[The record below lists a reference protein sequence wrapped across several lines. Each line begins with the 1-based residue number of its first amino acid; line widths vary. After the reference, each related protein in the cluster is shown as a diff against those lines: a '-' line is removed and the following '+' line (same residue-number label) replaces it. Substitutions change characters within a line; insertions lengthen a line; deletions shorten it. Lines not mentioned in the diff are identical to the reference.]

1 MIKALR
7 KLLLD
12 VDFRDPTK
20 TAHKDRQH
28 AGRRVPVS
36 YRGSLRP
43 DGDPG
48 AGSPASQP
56 APESAVP
63 GGAGGEGAAPTLGG
77 PHFPRL
83 DHTQWRTT
91 PERQH
96 YCTENTWRGAGYPT
110 VCKTA
115 I

>member
-43 DGDPG
+43 EGDPG

-63 GGAGGEGAAPTLGG
+63 GGAGGGRGLLPPWGARGTALPQTG
-77 PHFPRL
+77 PHTVE
-83 DHTQWRTT
+83 DH
-91 PERQH
+91 P
-96 YCTENTWRGAGYPT
+96 
-110 VCKTA
+110 
-115 I
+115 